1 MVKNVTVANLSTFK
15 TLDSPNL
22 SLQLPILLPSL
33 KIYQE
38 LKSNLNPREQNGEEL
53 SVMPVIQ
60 HSDEMLLELTK
71 IN

>member
-1 MVKNVTVANLSTFK
+1 MSRSFMFKNVTVVNLRTNK
-15 TLDSPNL
+15 RMVL
-22 SLQLPILLPSL
+22 ILTTTNTAL

-38 LKSNLNPREQNGEEL
+38 LRSHLNPREQNGDRL
-53 SVMPVIQ
+53 NIMPVIQ

>member
-1 MVKNVTVANLSTFK
+1 MFKNATVLNLR
-15 TLDSPNL
+15 TLK
-22 SLQLPILLPSL
+22 ILDGAYPYILTTTNTAL

-38 LKSNLNPREQNGEEL
+38 LKSHLNLREQNGDRL
-53 SVMPVIQ
+53 DIMPVIQ

>member
-1 MVKNVTVANLSTFK
+1 MFKNVIVLNFRTFK
-15 TLDSPNL
+15 TLDGPY
-22 SLQLPILLPSL
+22 ILTTTNTAL

-38 LKSNLNPREQNGEEL
+38 LKSHLNLTLREQNGDRL
-53 SVMPVIQ
+53 DIMPVIQ